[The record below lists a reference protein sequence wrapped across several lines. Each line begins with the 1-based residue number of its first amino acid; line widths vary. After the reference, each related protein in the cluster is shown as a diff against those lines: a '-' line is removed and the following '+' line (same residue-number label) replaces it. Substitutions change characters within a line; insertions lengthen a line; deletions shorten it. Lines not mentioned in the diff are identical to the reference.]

1 MKNWSSRLYPPSS
14 NPPMGIQYA
23 SNQRSCSSI
32 ENGLTELGRKN
43 QKTLKDAGNP
53 TLKEKACK
61 SCSTNV
67 DFRRN
72 GMIRKD
78 HGILCYQQYCISCH
92 KINISDKNN
101 AKKKTRAKEGGC
113 YECNLPATQGKYCQ
127 RHYDDYNEHNAKHNG
142 TLKHIESQRKCK
154 QRKRDRVAD
163 APPTKSIF
171 ECLLREPDVFRGKLE
186 EVASLF
192 DPSKKVGVFDTECD
206 EIGGSYKNAEA
217 IREVLLRNS
226 DSGEQVHQRRWL
238 GDNHHKMNDNRTPNP
253 LFDSQQV
260 GLEVVALMNQ
270 CDFVFAFENSKHD
283 SRRIATL
290 LGFTK
295 LSELTALLTD
305 TTIANFY
312 HAVLMRIL
320 TTDPS
325 RHPDQIYVSGLTQAE
340 IWISEMSTLRRS
352 FLIFC

>member
-127 RHYDDYNEHNAKHNG
+127 RHYDDYNEHNAKVCCPERSNPIHPLLGSCVVHGCN
-142 TLKHIESQRKCK
+142 LEESQTRCS
-154 QRKRDRVAD
+154 RVSYSGASKPMN
-163 APPTKSIF
+163 AWSVCQSI
-171 ECLLREPDVFRGKLE
+171 VI
-186 EVASLF
+186 F
-192 DPSKKVGVFDTECD
+192 D
-206 EIGGSYKNAEA
+206 
-217 IREVLLRNS
+217 
-226 DSGEQVHQRRWL
+226 
-238 GDNHHKMNDNRTPNP
+238 
-253 LFDSQQV
+253 
-260 GLEVVALMNQ
+260 
-270 CDFVFAFENSKHD
+270 
-283 SRRIATL
+283 
-290 LGFTK
+290 
-295 LSELTALLTD
+295 
-305 TTIANFY
+305 
-312 HAVLMRIL
+312 
-320 TTDPS
+320 
-325 RHPDQIYVSGLTQAE
+325 
-340 IWISEMSTLRRS
+340 
-352 FLIFC
+352 